1 MLEISFVHAVAQF
14 CPQVYKR
21 KKTFV
26 SSSRALLIDID
37 PVLKVSIKRNDVFR
51 GRLKFV
57 NPSECN
63 TWCVCEGKKRRL
75 QYQFQPLYILV
86 LAMEAVIIVWIFNSL
101 S

>member
-1 MLEISFVHAVAQF
+1 VLEISFVHAVAQF
-14 CPQVYKR
+14 CPLVYKR

-37 PVLKVSIKRNDVFR
+37 PVLKVSIKRNVFR
-51 GRLKFV
+51 GRLEFV
-57 NPSECN
+57 NPSECDA
-63 TWCVCEGKKRRL
+63 WCVCEEKKRRL